1 MSFRKL
7 FDKKIEVVNV
17 GLDSFKDDLE
27 KQGEKVVN
35 VDWTPP
41 ANIDDCILQI
51 LHKNKAKIEV
61 ANEKVLEIIS

>member
-41 ANIDDCILQI
+41 
-51 LHKNKAKIEV
+51 
-61 ANEKVLEIIS
+61 